1 METIILSN
9 SVCELLAQQLV
20 TEQAEVVKHQGTVN
34 IIKQAILD
42 KKMEVVKRLVRG
54 RMFKFEGK
62 LVIVMKVDSYE
73 SENGFVI
80 TFTFAEEPVSATRFI
95 SLTKREKDLLNQY
108 SEAFKYCR
116 QGYDSYWEREVSRL
130 GYDLGILK
138 HRISL
143 IEHCSQEFSF
153 DEAKDPDFFRTTGI
167 LVNEFKGCSS
177 RMLML
182 EETTLRSN
190 R

>member
-34 IIKQAILD
+34 IIKQTILE
-42 KKMEVVKRLVRG
+42 KKTEVVKRMVRG

-62 LVIVMKVDSYE
+62 LVIAMNVNSYE
-73 SENGFVI
+73 SEKGFVI
-80 TFTFAEEPVSATRFI
+80 TLTFAEEPLSATRFI

-108 SEAFKYCR
+108 SESFKHCR
-116 QGYDSYWEREVSRL
+116 QGYDSYWEREASRL

-143 IEHCSQEFSF
+143 IEHCCREFSF
-153 DEAKDPDFFRTTGI
+153 DEAKEPDFFKTTGI

-182 EETTLRSN
+182 EETTVKAQR
-190 R
+190 

>member
-1 METIILSN
+1 MKKLIVSN

-95 SLTKREKDLLNQY
+95 SLTKREKDLINQY
-108 SEAFKYCR
+108 SEAFKHCR
-116 QGYDSYWEREVSRL
+116 QGFDSYWEREVSRL
-130 GYDLGILK
+130 GYALGILK

-143 IEHCSQEFSF
+143 IEHGSQEFCF
-153 DEAKDPDFFRTTGI
+153 DEAKAPDFFRNTGI
-167 LVNEFKGCSS
+167 FVNEFKGCSS

-182 EETTLRSN
+182 EETTVRSK

>member
-1 METIILSN
+1 MKFLLSN

-34 IIKQAILD
+34 IIKQAILE
-42 KKMEVVKRLVRG
+42 KKTEIVKRLVRG

-62 LVIVMKVDSYE
+62 LVIVTNVNSYE
-73 SENGFVI
+73 SEEGFVI

-116 QGYDSYWEREVSRL
+116 QRYETCWEREVSKL
-130 GYDLGILK
+130 GYALGILK

-143 IEHCSQEFSF
+143 IEHSSQEFRF
-153 DEAKDPDFFRTTGI
+153 DDAKEPGFFRTTGI

-177 RMLML
+177 RVLML
-182 EETTLRSN
+182 EETTVKTQR
-190 R
+190 

>member
-20 TEQAEVVKHQGTVN
+20 TEQAEVVKHQGAVN
-34 IIKQAILD
+34 IIKQAILE
-42 KKMEVVKRLVRG
+42 KKMEVVKRLAQG
-54 RMFKFEGK
+54 RMFKSEGK
-62 LVIVMKVDSYE
+62 MVIVMKVNSYE

-80 TFTFAEEPVSATRFI
+80 TLTFAEEPVSATRFI
-95 SLTKREKDLLNQY
+95 SLTKREKDLINQY
-108 SEAFKYCR
+108 SEAFKHCR
-116 QGYDSYWEREVSRL
+116 QGFDSYWEREASRIGYVL
-130 GYDLGILK
+130 GTLK
-138 HRISL
+138 HGVSL
-143 IEHCSQEFSF
+143 IDHRSQEFCY

-167 LVNEFKGCSS
+167 FVNEFKGCSS

-182 EETTLRSN
+182 EETTVRSN